1 MSDTATA
8 AAAPEAGPL
17 RRWLRRYSIAFYA
30 LTLALLLGTLA
41 LAPRIFIQIPAGHVG
56 VLWLRFFGGT
66 VTDHV
71 YREGLRVIFPWD
83 RMTLYDARL
92 ANDTRTYQALSSNGL
107 TMQAE
112 ISLRYRINPP
122 AAGYLHKLAGP
133 HYPDTLVAPE
143 IASVAMEIFA
153 RYLPEQVYSDLRQSI
168 QQDMRARVLAR
179 FAVPPVAQDMGSPG
193 NPPPL
198 IQVENVLIR
207 SVILP
212 AMVREAIEHK
222 IQQQQV
228 MLEYDYRI
236 EREKKER
243 DRKRIEAE
251 GIRDFQD
258 VVARTITPEY
268 LRLRGIDATN
278 ALATSN
284 NSKMVII
291 GGKDGLPIILNTG
304 DDAPRPVLPRST
316 TGEVP
321 AQPPV
326 PTTTSPP
333 AQP

>member
-1 MSDTATA
+1 MSDTAA
-8 AAAPEAGPL
+8 VAPEAGPL

-30 LTLALLLGTLA
+30 LSLALLLGTLA

-56 VLWLRFFGGT
+56 VLWLRFLGGT

-92 ANDTRTYQALSSNGL
+92 ANDTRTYQALSANGL
-107 TMQAE
+107 AMQAE

-133 HYPDTLVAPE
+133 HYADTLVAPE
-143 IASVAMEIFA
+143 IASVALEVFA
-153 RYLPEQVYSDLRQSI
+153 RYLPEQVYSELRQPI
-168 QQDMRARVLAR
+168 QQDMRATVLAR
-179 FAVPPVAQDMGSPG
+179 FAVPPVAQDMAPGSL
-193 NPPPL
+193 PPL

-207 SVILP
+207 SVTLP

-222 IQQQQV
+222 IQQQQI

-291 GGKDGLPIILNTG
+291 GGKDGLPVILNTG
-304 DDAPRPVLPRST
+304 EDAPRPALPRPMITDAPAPPPSST
-316 TGEVP
+316 P
-321 AQPPV
+321 AQ
-326 PTTTSPP
+326 
-333 AQP
+333 Q